1 MKKVKKE
8 FNRNEKAWRQYIVT
22 LVVTLVA
29 LVAIVGYSFGSF
41 YAIARKDAVVIGE
54 KSVSEESEKLNNFL
68 LKGMDV
74 VQVTGLTVDYM
85 LHNGSTSA
93 EIEQYLLK
101 ESDDYTEQID
111 ANFTGIYGLFNGDY
125 IDGIGWVPNEDYV
138 PQERP
143 WYITALEGGGDP
155 VIVSPYLDAQT
166 NSIMISVSQ
175 LLSDGESVVSLDIV
189 MDEMQ
194 EFAEE
199 IKLNGNGYGF
209 IINNQGLVVAHSD
222 ETQKG
227 KNYLEDEE
235 LTGSEMQGLI
245 RQILAAD
252 GHTFDAK
259 LNGDRCIVFSKV
271 VQNDWY
277 VVMIINNNKLFEKLQ
292 FILIRNILISL
303 LIFIVVGYFCTES
316 YMNRTKATHYAQ
328 ELRSYQLTLEE
339 RVLEQTAEIKEQTEK
354 MLQMQENVI
363 EGMATLIE
371 SRDTYTGQHVRS
383 TKRYV
388 SMIVNYMYEHQIHL
402 EEVDEEYVGKMA
414 NAAAL
419 HDVGKIMISDTI
431 LNKPGRFT
439 PEEFEIMKTHSQ
451 LGADIVENILGENA
465 DEHLVQISKD
475 VAHYHHEKWDGT
487 GYPEGLRGT
496 EIPLCARIMAVAD
509 VFDALIS
516 KRVYKDKIPSQEAF
530 AILKKE
536 AGSHFDPEIVDVFL
550 ALRTEIEAYL
560 EEQDGIIRTTQ
571 RASGF

>member
-1 MKKVKKE
+1 
-8 FNRNEKAWRQYIVT
+8 
-22 LVVTLVA
+22 
-29 LVAIVGYSFGSF
+29 
-41 YAIARKDAVVIGE
+41 
-54 KSVSEESEKLNNFL
+54 
-68 LKGMDV
+68 
-74 VQVTGLTVDYM
+74 
-85 LHNGSTSA
+85 
-93 EIEQYLLK
+93 
-101 ESDDYTEQID
+101 
-111 ANFTGIYGLFNGDY
+111 
-125 IDGIGWVPNEDYV
+125 
-138 PQERP
+138 
-143 WYITALEGGGDP
+143 
-155 VIVSPYLDAQT
+155 
-166 NSIMISVSQ
+166 
-175 LLSDGESVVSLDIV
+175 
-189 MDEMQ
+189 
-194 EFAEE
+194 
-199 IKLNGNGYGF
+199 
-209 IINNQGLVVAHSD
+209 
-222 ETQKG
+222 
-227 KNYLEDEE
+227 
-235 LTGSEMQGLI
+235 
-245 RQILAAD
+245 
-252 GHTFDAK
+252 
-259 LNGDRCIVFSKV
+259 
-271 VQNDWY
+271 
-277 VVMIINNNKLFEKLQ
+277 LFEKLQ